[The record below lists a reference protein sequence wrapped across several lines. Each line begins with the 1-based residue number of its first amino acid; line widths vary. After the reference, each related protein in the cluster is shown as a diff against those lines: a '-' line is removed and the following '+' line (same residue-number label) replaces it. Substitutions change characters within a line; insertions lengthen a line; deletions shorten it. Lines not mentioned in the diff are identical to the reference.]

1 MNETVPEEGLE
12 RYGWPPPPRVNWA
25 LTGHGETEQ
34 ELRAAFESGRLAH
47 AWLITGPRG
56 IGKATLAFR
65 FARFLLNSGAASVE
79 PDIFGGIAE
88 AVSSEAR
95 GLYVDPALPLFRRVA
110 SGGHSDLFTVERRL
124 DPKRNKMRTEIR
136 AEDVREIRPFVFA
149 TAAEGGWRVVV
160 IDSADEMNRHA
171 ANAVLKVLE
180 EPPKKTVLLLVSHNP
195 DRLLGTIRSRCR
207 KLALKPLNDSDV
219 AALVTLYKPDIQTA
233 DAARLAHLAGGSIG
247 HALGLAEFGGLALY
261 SSLTGLLA
269 SLPKLDTVALHRLGD
284 AVAKGG
290 ADETFKTVT
299 ELYRGWLAR
308 LIRYVAAG
316 EPAEAP
322 RDPDAE
328 EERALLRRLAPSAPL
343 DRWLE
348 VWEKTNHLL
357 ARTESANMD
366 RKQVLLTLFL
376 DLADATQ
383 FRSR

>member
-1 MNETVPEEGLE
+1 VNESVPEGLE
-12 RYGWPPPPRVNWA
+12 RYGWPPPPRVNWT
-25 LTGHGETEQ
+25 LTGHGEAEQ
-34 ELRAAFESGRLAH
+34 ELSAAFESGRLAH
-47 AWLITGPRG
+47 AWLVTGPRG

-65 FARFLLNSGAASVE
+65 FARFVLNSGAASAE
-79 PDIFGGIAE
+79 PDMFGAPAE
-88 AVSSEAR
+88 PVSPQPG

-124 DPKRNKMRTEIR
+124 DPKRNKVRTEIT
-136 AEDVREIRPFVFA
+136 AEDVREIRPFLFA

-180 EPPKKTVLLLVSHNP
+180 EPPRKTLLLLVSHNP

-207 KLALKPLNDSDV
+207 KLALKPLSDSEV
-219 AALVTLYKPDIQTA
+219 AALVALYNPDIQTA
-233 DAARLAHLAGGSIG
+233 DAARLARLAGGSIG
-247 HALGLAEFGGLALY
+247 HALGLAEFGGLTLY
-261 SSLTGLLA
+261 SSLTALLA
-269 SLPKLDTVALHRLGD
+269 SLPNLDTVALHRLGD
-284 AVAKGG
+284 LVAKG
-290 ADETFKTVT
+290 AANETFQTVA

-308 LIRYVAAG
+308 LIRHAAAG
-316 EPAEAP
+316 GPAEATM
-322 RDPDAE
+322 DADAE
-328 EERALLRRLAPSAPL
+328 EERALLERLAPSAPL

-348 VWEKTNHLL
+348 VWEKTNQLL

-383 FRSR
+383 SRSR